1 MVILKLLSHKM
12 KRERGNHPYAVE
24 VLFGF
29 LLAVFPGTSAC
40 PKLCACYVPTEV
52 HCTFRYLTTIP
63 LHISQNVERINL
75 GYNNLVKLTE
85 TDFSGLDKLELL
97 MLHSNQI
104 HTIQDKTFSDLH
116 LLKILKMSYNQIKV
130 IQADT
135 FHGLVA
141 LVRLHL
147 DHNKIEFV
155 NPKSFYG
162 LTSLKLVHLEENL
175 LKQLHPDTFVTL
187 RYLKVFRTSAIKH
200 IYLSD
205 NFLTSLPQDIFSYMS
220 ELESLYLHGNPWT
233 CDCALKWFAKWAER
247 HSDVVKCKKGKEAT
261 DALQCP
267 LCTNPRNSKEKHLTE
282 IPLPSFNCSKPSI
295 DTDLKLKTETMV
307 DDGEFTSVSPKDF
320 MAPIGSV
327 SLNLI
332 DQSGNQANIVCNV
345 QKPSKMSP
353 VIFTKTDNNTLL
365 EISLSTFL
373 KCSID
378 HNRIHQLWSILA
390 LYSDSPL
397 KLRQEHLLTEMPYI
411 RYKYKQIDS
420 KNEDLFTDIEAEL
433 TAEPPWLMQS
443 QVSMQLDR
451 TTTTLNMLHIQYSI
465 DAQIILPDDV
475 PKPTKQTWAMI
486 LRDKN
491 SKTEYSVLVNSSV
504 ELDCQAIGDPAP
516 VTEWLLP
523 DGTKVKAPYVS
534 EDGRIVIEKSGK
546 LSLHSADHFDTGLY
560 HCIGTNYE
568 DADVLTFRITVI
580 DPSLKHKLLN
590 GQQLSVFLGESIDL
604 PCLSTDGPS
613 ASINWVIPGNM
624 ILHSSFKNKLLFDN
638 GTLKIQPITGQ
649 DNGHFM
655 CIMANKYGVDYLVY
669 QLLVKSNLSKSQH
682 LIKKDTQLSSEA
694 TEGSGNQE
702 HDFNGQIKKFPSVPA
717 EVTSQT
723 STQNSFTNYY
733 IQNKTKNNYKEVYR
747 INRGKI
753 SRRFRGQKRFGLSTK
768 RINPLHWATFLEKT
782 RNITLLRRQENI
794 TVKPTEKIFLSSKSS
809 GNEEEISGD
818 DILAEEELIFLATR
832 RPSKY
837 TLREASGN
845 VVTAKFGSISD
856 NYSSF
861 ATHATVTESEP
872 SATSSVV
879 MQSETPTNQNWLNKP
894 KPEIKGISLER
905 YQTLPTPPTLMEV
918 TMPSLFKEPNSAGN
932 TSNSFQTLVTSE
944 EANVYFKS
952 KPTVTPTV
960 AITNNSQFIISHRIV
975 EKPDLLAENAKE
987 VSKKSNHQVPSTA
1000 ISLSNDASQHGY
1012 IYSRKKITFQVS
1024 PGSTILTQQQ
1034 IEVAKDSATHSPFPR
1049 WYSRRRKTF
1058 GRRRIIRPDR
1068 IPSNAGHR
1076 FAFPRSGFVPE
1087 SSSLTLP
1094 AEISIP
1100 TPSNISVE
1108 SFSPQTFM
1116 YASIK
1121 PQHPKSTISSHTVIS
1136 SSNKIDTDEVYE
1148 ASTTLPFF
1156 SKSTQIAPQRKV
1168 KSDIHQAIPDI
1179 DPSDNIQF
1187 TTDIHKSK
1195 FNRKSTFTGANILPF
1210 IIKSTIPSFSTHD
1223 VSSSVSNG
1231 EIPSPNAFV
1240 TSYVQKELLQKQLI
1254 IQTKP
1259 TSEIPVTDFHTS
1271 GPTFKNSPIYE
1282 TDVSK
1287 SDNQTDV
1294 PIDSYHITHISENIS
1309 LLKDNPIVS
1318 LSTTESPSPGLM
1330 YNVTTDLNK
1339 ETDTTTIQL
1348 IHNPAT
1354 TSANKIF
1361 KLKTFRRHRKKGQ
1374 RRRRPLQ
1381 KSMPFHRNISIKEF
1395 VIPFKKIIPSPIMKT
1410 IKNVTEPPSRI
1421 LTELFPKFTT
1431 MDIDAVTPQP
1441 AILSTAD
1448 IKKDNTFLNITQES
1462 LDNAYT
1468 IKPPME
1474 LSTEK
1479 LSSTGPQIEMSWD
1492 TTKIST
1498 ALSYISLV
1506 TTGPK
1511 FTKVAQTIRQVN
1523 KEAYPYVGQT
1533 AAPKTQITKTA
1544 LHVKN
1549 EINPHIPTNAIYMTT
1564 SPLLSQARLIQ
1575 ATQTTL
1581 SPRWGKISRQFP
1593 FSKIRDIGKPLIINT
1608 FTVLKSP
1615 QSSTLYTPLWK
1626 TEKNNY
1632 IRNWSE
1638 RTGHVASTTNPE
1650 GLNSFYQTRL
1660 AKPRISGGKFAVFT
1674 VLANSDAFIP
1684 CEASGNPQPT
1694 IHWTKLPAG
1703 ADPSKN
1709 KYGNRFKILPNG
1721 TLSIQNTNIQDR
1733 GQYLC
1738 VAANQQGS
1746 DKLLVTLSVVTYPP
1760 RILGKSSKIITVH
1773 SGKPAVMKCAS
1784 EGRPI
1789 PSITWILANKTQIS
1803 EFSVENE
1810 AVSLHSDGT
1819 LLIKKVNV
1827 YDRGIYTC
1835 RADNPFGS
1843 DTMAIRLQ
1851 VIAAPPIIL
1860 EDKKQLIL
1868 ETMGRSLKFPCT
1880 VKGDPHPTVHWVFP
1894 DGTEVKPLHPYLNDK
1909 GFLFPNGTLLIR
1921 NIVPS
1926 DSGKYE
1932 CIATSSTGS
1941 ERRVVLLQVEHQDI
1955 IPRIAATSQRWT
1967 QLNFGNRLLLNCSA
1981 IGEPKPRIIWRLP
1994 SKAVV
1999 DQWHRMGSQI
2009 HVYPNGSLAVESIT
2023 EKDAG
2028 DYICVARN
2036 RMGDDFTLLKVSV
2049 TMKPAKIDH
2058 KQYFKKLVPYGKDFK
2073 VDCKASGSPEPEIS
2087 WSLPDGTTINNAMQ
2101 ADDSGHTL
2109 KKYTLFNNGT
2119 LYFNKVGMLEEGDYT
2134 CHAQN
2139 TLGKDEMKVQ
2149 IKVVAAA
2156 PRIKQNLKAY
2166 AKIKAGDDAF
2176 FDCDAIG
2183 EPKPKIFWL
2192 LPSNKMILAS
2202 TQRYSL
2208 HINGSLSIIKV
2219 RLLDAGEYMCV
2230 ARNSGG
2236 DDAKVYKLDVISKPP
2251 LINGLYSNKTVIKAT
2266 AIKHSKKQIACNAEG
2281 DPVPQIM
2288 WIMPDNIF
2296 LTAPYY
2302 GSRITI
2308 HRNGTLEIR
2317 NVRASDT
2324 AEFICVA
2331 RNDGGESMLVV
2342 HLEVLEIL
2350 RRPIFRNPFNEKV
2363 IAKPGKAVF
2372 LNCSV
2377 DGNPRPEIIWILPNG
2392 TWFYVGTRTLRFY
2405 LGSNGTLVINR
2416 LSKADAGKYRCT
2428 AKNQV
2433 GYIEKLIILETG
2445 ETPTIFFHSGGEIKS
2460 MNGES
2465 LSLHCLATG
2474 SPKPNIIWTVPS
2486 GFVLNQPQINGKYS
2500 LLENGTLL
2508 IREIN
2513 IHDRG
2518 SYMCK
2523 AQNYIGDS
2531 KVVVFV
2537 TIVGHSPRIT
2547 KRPPR
2552 NIHTVAGLAIQLHC
2566 MAFGI
2571 PDPEITWEL
2580 PNHSL
2585 FFTGIKGQLS
2595 GSETIH
2601 PQGTLIIHNPNS
2613 SNSGI
2618 YKCVAKNQFGRDF
2631 TVTYLQVISNGNK
2644 I

>member
-1 MVILKLLSHKM
+1 MVCSKLLSHKM
-12 KRERGNHPYAVE
+12 KGEKGNHPYVVG

-29 LLAVFPGTSAC
+29 FLAIFPGSGAC

-85 TDFSGLDKLELL
+85 TDFSGLEKLELL

-135 FHGLVA
+135 FHGLVS
-141 LVRLHL
+141 LVRLHM

-155 NPKSFYG
+155 NPKALYG
-162 LTSLKLVHLEENL
+162 LTSLKLVNLEGNL

-187 RYLKVFRTSAIKH
+187 RYLEVFRTSVIKH

-233 CDCALKWFAKWAER
+233 CDCALKWFAKWAEM
-247 HSDVVKCKKGKEAT
+247 HSDVVKCKKGREAT

-267 LCTNPRNSKEKHLTE
+267 LCTNPRNSKEKHLTK
-282 IPLPSFNCSKPSI
+282 IPLSSFNCSKPTV
-295 DTDLKLKTETMV
+295 DTDLKWKTVTVV
-307 DDGEFTSVSPKDF
+307 DDGELTSVSPKDF
-320 MAPIGSV
+320 MAPIGSM

-332 DQSGNQANIVCNV
+332 DQTGNQANIACNV
-345 QKPSKMSP
+345 QKPSTVSP
-353 VIFTKTDNNTLL
+353 VIFKKTDNNTLL

-378 HNRIHQLWSILA
+378 HDHIHQLWSILA

-397 KLRQEHLLTEMPYI
+397 KLRREHLLTEMPSI

-420 KNEDLFTDIEAEL
+420 KNEELFTNIEAEL
-433 TAEPPWLMQS
+433 IAEPHWLMQS
-443 QVSMQLDR
+443 QVSIQLDR
-451 TTTTLNMLHIQYSI
+451 TATTLNMLHIQYSI

-475 PKPTKQTWAMI
+475 PKPTKQMWAMI
-486 LRDKN
+486 LQNKN
-491 SKTEYSVLVNSSV
+491 SKTEHSVLVNGSV
-504 ELDCQAIGDPAP
+504 ELDCQAIGDPTP

-546 LSLHSADHFDTGLY
+546 LLLYSADHFDTGLY

-580 DPSLKHKLLN
+580 DPNLKHNLLN
-590 GQQLSVFLGESIDL
+590 GAQLSVFLGEIMDL
-604 PCLSTDGPS
+604 PCPSTGVPD

-624 ILHSSFKNKLLFDN
+624 ILHSSFKNKHLFHN
-638 GTLKIQPITGQ
+638 GTLKIQPTAGQ
-649 DNGHFM
+649 DNGYFM
-655 CIMANKYGVDYLVY
+655 CIMSNKYGVDYLVY
-669 QLLVKSNLSKSQH
+669 QVLVKRNLSKLQQ
-682 LIKKDTQLSSEA
+682 LTKKDTQVDSEA

-702 HDFNGQIKKFPSVPA
+702 HDFNGQIQIFPSNITA
-717 EVTSQT
+717 EVTSQA
-723 STQNSFTNYY
+723 SMQSSFTNYF
-733 IQNKTKNNYKEVYR
+733 IHNKTKNKYKEVYKT
-747 INRGKI
+747 NRGKI

-768 RINPLHWATFLEKT
+768 RINSSHWATFLEKT

-794 TVKPTEKIFLSSKSS
+794 TVKPTENTFLSSKSS
-809 GNEEEISGD
+809 ENEGEISGD

-832 RPSKY
+832 RSSKY

-845 VVTAKFGSISD
+845 VVTAKLGSMSD

-861 ATHATVTESEP
+861 ATYNIVTEPEP
-872 SATSSVV
+872 SATSSIV
-879 MQSETPTNQNWLNKP
+879 MQSEIPIDQNWLNKP
-894 KPEIKGISLER
+894 KSEMDGIGLER
-905 YQTLPTPPTLMEV
+905 YQTLPMPPTLMEA
-918 TMPSLFKEPNSAGN
+918 TMPSLFKEPNSAAN
-932 TSNSFQTLVTSE
+932 TSNSFQRSITSE
-944 EANVYFKS
+944 EGNVYFKS
-952 KPTVTPTV
+952 KAIVMPTV
-960 AITNNSQFIISHRIV
+960 AVTNNSQFITSHTII
-975 EKPDLLAENAKE
+975 EKHDLLAENAEKA
-987 VSKKSNHQVPSTA
+987 SKKPSHQVPTA
-1000 ISLSNDASQHGY
+1000 AVSLSNDASQHGY
-1012 IYSRKKITFQVS
+1012 IYSRKKIIFQVS
-1024 PGSTILTQQQ
+1024 PGPAILGHQQTG
-1034 IEVAKDSATHSPFPR
+1034 VVKDSETHSPFPR
-1049 WYSRRRKTF
+1049 RYSRRRKTF

-1068 IPSNAGHR
+1068 ISNNAGHR
-1076 FAFPRSGFVPE
+1076 FTFPRSGFVPE
-1087 SSSLTLP
+1087 SSSLTFP
-1094 AEISIP
+1094 TEISIQ
-1100 TPSNISVE
+1100 TLSNISVE
-1108 SFSPQTFM
+1108 SFTPETFM
-1116 YASIK
+1116 YTSIK
-1121 PQHPKSTISSHTVIS
+1121 PQYPKSTISSHTVIS
-1136 SSNKIDTDEVYE
+1136 SSNDTDEVYE
-1148 ASTTLPFF
+1148 ASTTIPFY
-1156 SKSTQIAPQRKV
+1156 SKSTQVVPQRKI
-1168 KSDIHQAIPDI
+1168 KSSTHQTIPDI
-1179 DPSDNIQF
+1179 DPSANIQF
-1187 TTDIHKSK
+1187 TTNIHKPK
-1195 FNRKSTFTGANILPF
+1195 LNLKSTFTKANISPSM
-1210 IIKSTIPSFSTHD
+1210 IKSTIPSFSIHD

-1231 EIPSPNAFV
+1231 EIPSHNSFV
-1240 TSYVQKELLQKQLI
+1240 TSYIQKELLQKQPI

-1259 TSEIPVTDFHTS
+1259 SSEINVTDFHIS
-1271 GPTFKNSPIYE
+1271 GPTYKNSSIYK

-1294 PIDSYHITHISENIS
+1294 PRDSVERISENVA
-1309 LLKDNPIVS
+1309 LLKDNPILS
-1318 LSTTESPSPGLM
+1318 LSSTESPSLVPM
-1330 YNVTTDLNK
+1330 YNFTTDLNK
-1339 ETDTTTIQL
+1339 ETDTTNKQL
-1348 IHNPAT
+1348 RHNPT
-1354 TSANKIF
+1354 TTVANKF
-1361 KLKTFRRHRKKGQ
+1361 PKLKTFRRHRKKGQ

-1381 KSMPFHRNISIKEF
+1381 KSMPFHRNILVNKG
-1395 VIPFKKIIPSPIMKT
+1395 MKT
-1410 IKNVTEPPSRI
+1410 MKNVTEPPSLI
-1421 LTELFPKFTT
+1421 LTELFSKFTT
-1431 MDIDAVTPQP
+1431 MDIVTPQP
-1441 AILSTAD
+1441 PILSTAD
-1448 IKKDNTFLNITQES
+1448 IKRDNTFLTTAQES
-1462 LDNAYT
+1462 LENAYS

-1474 LSTEK
+1474 LSSEK
-1479 LSSTGPQIEMSWD
+1479 LSSTTPQFEMSLD

-1498 ALSYISLV
+1498 VLPDTSLV
-1506 TTGPK
+1506 TTGPI
-1511 FTKVAQTIRQVN
+1511 FTNVMQTTRQAD
-1523 KEAYPYVGQT
+1523 KESYQYVGLT
-1533 AAPKTQITKTA
+1533 ATPKIQITKMA
-1544 LHVKN
+1544 LHVKK
-1549 EINPHIPTNAIYMTT
+1549 EINPQIPTNAIYMTT
-1564 SPLLSQARLIQ
+1564 SPLVSQTRLIQ
-1575 ATQTTL
+1575 TTQTTS
-1581 SPRWGKISRQFP
+1581 SPRWGKISWQFP
-1593 FSKIRDIGKPLIINT
+1593 LSKIRDTEKPLIT
-1608 FTVLKSP
+1608 KTVLKSP

-1626 TEKNNY
+1626 IDENNY
-1632 IRNWSE
+1632 IKNWSE
-1638 RTGHVASTTNPE
+1638 RIDQVGTTTNPE
-1650 GLNSFYQTRL
+1650 DLNSFYETRL

-1694 IHWTKLPAG
+1694 IHWTKISAG
-1703 ADPSKN
+1703 SDASKN
-1709 KYGNRFKILPNG
+1709 RHRNRFEIFPNG
-1721 TLSIQNTNIQDR
+1721 TLSIQNVNIQDR

-1760 RILGKSSKIITVH
+1760 RILGKSSRIITVH
-1773 SGKPAVMKCAS
+1773 SGKPAFIRCAA
-1784 EGRPI
+1784 EGHPI
-1789 PSITWILANKTQIS
+1789 PSITWILANKTHIS

-1819 LLIKKVNV
+1819 LLIKKVSV

-1835 RADNPFGS
+1835 TADNPIGS

-1868 ETMGRSLKFPCT
+1868 KTMGESLKFPCT
-1880 VKGDPHPTVHWVFP
+1880 VKGDPHPTVHWVLP
-1894 DGTEVKPLHPYLNDK
+1894 DGTEMKPLYYLNGK
-1909 GFLFPNGTLLIR
+1909 VFLFPNGSLLIR

-1955 IPRIAATSQRWT
+1955 IPRIGATSQRLT

-1981 IGEPKPRIIWRLP
+1981 TGEPKPRIMWRLP

-1999 DQWHRMGSQI
+1999 DQWHRMGSRI
-2009 HVYPNGSLAVESIT
+2009 HVYPNGSLVIDSIT

-2036 RMGDDFTLLKVSV
+2036 RMGDDLTLLKVSM

-2109 KKYTLFNNGT
+2109 KKYTLFDNGT
-2119 LYFNKVGMLEEGDYT
+2119 LYFNKVGMMEEGDYT

-2156 PRIKQNLKAY
+2156 PRIKQNSKAY

-2192 LPSNKMILAS
+2192 LPSNNMILAS
-2202 TQRYSL
+2202 TQRYIL

-2219 RLLDAGEYMCV
+2219 RLLDTGEYICI

-2236 DDAKVYKLDVISKPP
+2236 DETKVYKLDVISKPP
-2251 LINGLYSNKTVIKAT
+2251 LINGLYSNKSVIKAT

-2296 LTAPYY
+2296 LTSPYY
-2302 GSRITI
+2302 GSRITV

-2317 NVRASDT
+2317 NVRSSDT
-2324 AEFICVA
+2324 AEFICIA

-2350 RRPIFRNPFNEKV
+2350 RRPVFRNPFNEKV
-2363 IAKPGKAVF
+2363 IAKPGKTIF

-2392 TWFYVGTRTLRFY
+2392 TRLYIGIRTLRFY

-2416 LSKADAGKYRCT
+2416 LSKADAGKYRCA

-2445 ETPTIFFHSGGEIKS
+2445 ETPTIFIHSGATIKS
-2460 MNGES
+2460 ISGES
-2465 LSLHCLATG
+2465 LSLHCLAAG
-2474 SPKPNIIWTVPS
+2474 SPKPNIIWTLPS
-2486 GFVLNQPQINGKYS
+2486 GFVLDRPQINGKFT

-2508 IREIN
+2508 IRETN

-2518 SYMCK
+2518 GYMCK

-2531 KVVVFV
+2531 TVVIFV

-2552 NIHTVAGLAIQLHC
+2552 NIHTVTGLAIQLHC

-2585 FFTGIKGQLS
+2585 FFTGIRGQLS
-2595 GSETIH
+2595 GSEIIH

-2613 SNSGI
+2613 SDSGI
-2618 YKCVAKNQFGRDF
+2618 YKCVAKNQFGKDF
-2631 TVTYLQVISNGNK
+2631 TVTYVQVISNRNK
-2644 I
+2644 V

>member
-1 MVILKLLSHKM
+1 MVGLKLLSHKM
-12 KRERGNHPYAVE
+12 KRERGSHPYAVGL
-24 VLFGF
+24 LFGF
-29 LLAVFPGTSAC
+29 LLAVFPGSSAC

-63 LHISQNVERINL
+63 LHISQHVERINL
-75 GYNNLVKLTE
+75 GYNNLVQLTE
-85 TDFSGLDKLELL
+85 TDFSGLEKLELL

-104 HTIQDKTFSDLH
+104 HTVQDKTFSDLH

-155 NPKSFYG
+155 NPKAFYG
-162 LTSLKLVHLEENL
+162 LTSLKLVHLEGNL

-220 ELESLYLHGNPWT
+220 ELESLYLHGNPWI
-233 CDCALKWFAKWAER
+233 CDCALKWFAKWAGK
-247 HSDVVKCKKGKEAT
+247 HSDVVKCKKGKDAT

-267 LCTNPRNSKEKHLTE
+267 LCTNPRNSKEKHLTK

-295 DTDLKLKTETMV
+295 DTDLKWKTVTMV
-307 DDGEFTSVSPKDF
+307 DGGEFTSVSPKDF
-320 MAPIGSV
+320 MSPIGSV

-332 DQSGNQANIVCNV
+332 DQSGNRANIACNV

-373 KCSID
+373 QCSID
-378 HNRIHQLWSILA
+378 HNHIHQLWSILA

-397 KLRQEHLLTEMPYI
+397 KLRRDHLLTETPPVG
-411 RYKYKQIDS
+411 YKYKQIDS
-420 KNEDLFTDIEAEL
+420 KNEELFTGIETEL

-451 TTTTLNMLHIQYSI
+451 TATTLNMLHIRYST

-475 PKPTKQTWAMI
+475 PKPTKQSWAMI

-491 SKTEYSVLVNSSV
+491 YKTEYSVLVNSSV
-504 ELDCQAIGDPAP
+504 ELDCQAIGDPVP
-516 VTEWLLP
+516 VIEWLLP

-546 LSLHSADHFDTGLY
+546 LLLHSADHFDMGLY

-580 DPSLKHKLLN
+580 DPSLNHN
-590 GQQLSVFLGESIDL
+590 GPQISVFLGENIDL
-604 PCLSTDGPS
+604 PCHSTGVPD
-613 ASINWVIPGNM
+613 ASVNWVIPGNM
-624 ILHSSFKNKLLFDN
+624 ILHSSFKNKLLFHN
-638 GTLKIQPITGQ
+638 GTLKIQPIAGQ

-655 CIMANKYGVDYLVY
+655 CITANKYGVDYLVY
-669 QLLVKSNLSKSQH
+669 QVLVKRNLSKPQQ
-682 LIKKDTQLSSEA
+682 LTKKDTQIDSEA

-702 HDFNGQIKKFPSVPA
+702 HDFIGQNIFFPSTVPA
-717 EVTSQT
+717 EVTSQAIMH
-723 STQNSFTNYY
+723 NSFTNYF
-733 IQNKTKNNYKEVYR
+733 IQNKTKNKYKEVYR
-747 INRGKI
+747 INGGKI
-753 SRRFRGQKRFGLSTK
+753 NRRFRGQKRFGLSTK
-768 RINPLHWATFLEKT
+768 KINPLHWATFLEKT
-782 RNITLLRRQENI
+782 RNITLLKRQENI
-794 TVKPTEKIFLSSKSS
+794 TVKPTEKLFLPSKSS
-809 GNEEEISGD
+809 GNEGEISGD
-818 DILAEEELIFLATR
+818 DILAEEELMFLPTR

-861 ATHATVTESEP
+861 ATHIKVTESEP
-872 SATSSVV
+872 SATSAMVR
-879 MQSETPTNQNWLNKP
+879 QSETSTNQNWLNEP
-894 KPEIKGISLER
+894 KPEMKGISLEK
-905 YQTLPTPPTLMEV
+905 YQTLPIPPTLMEV
-918 TMPSLFKEPNSAGN
+918 TMLSLFKESNNAAN
-932 TSNSFQTLVTSE
+932 TSNSFQRLVTSE

-952 KPTVTPTV
+952 KPTVTPTM
-960 AITNNSQFIISHRIV
+960 AITNNSQFIISHKIV
-975 EKPDLLAENAKE
+975 EKSELLAENAEKA
-987 VSKKSNHQVPSTA
+987 SNKSSHQVPLAT

-1024 PGSTILTQQQ
+1024 PGSAILAQQQ
-1034 IEVAKDSATHSPFPR
+1034 IEVVKDSATHSPFPR

-1068 IPSNAGHR
+1068 IPNNAGHR
-1076 FAFPRSGFVPE
+1076 YAFPRLGFVPE

-1100 TPSNISVE
+1100 TPANISVE
-1108 SFSPQTFM
+1108 SFTPQTFM
-1116 YASIK
+1116 YSSIK
-1121 PQHPKSTISSHTVIS
+1121 PHYPKSAISSHTVIS
-1136 SSNKIDTDEVYE
+1136 SRNKIDTDEVYE
-1148 ASTTLPFF
+1148 ASTTIPFY
-1156 SKSTQIAPQRKV
+1156 SNSTQTAPQRKI
-1168 KSDIHQAIPDI
+1168 KSDTPQAIPDI
-1179 DPSDNIQF
+1179 DPLSNQF
-1187 TTDIHKSK
+1187 TTNIYKSE
-1195 FNRKSTFTGANILPF
+1195 FN
-1210 IIKSTIPSFSTHD
+1210 IKSTLTKISVSPFMIKSTVPSFSIHD
-1223 VSSSVSNG
+1223 ISSSISNG
-1231 EIPSPNAFV
+1231 EIPNSFV
-1240 TSYVQKELLQKQLI
+1240 TSYDQKELLQKQSTV
-1254 IQTKP
+1254 QPKP
-1259 TSEIPVTDFHTS
+1259 SSEISVTDFHIS
-1271 GPTFKNSPIYE
+1271 RPTYKNVSIYE

-1287 SDNQTDV
+1287 SDNQTDI
-1294 PIDSYHITHISENIS
+1294 PIDSIKHMSENVA
-1309 LLKDNPIVS
+1309 LLKDNPTVS
-1318 LSTTESPSPGLM
+1318 FSTTESPSPAPL
-1330 YNVTTDLNK
+1330 YSFTTDLNK
-1339 ETDTTTIQL
+1339 EIDTTTIQL
-1348 IHNPAT
+1348 VHNPT
-1354 TSANKIF
+1354 TTVANKLS
-1361 KLKTFRRHRKKGQ
+1361 KLKPFRRHRKKGQ

-1381 KSMPFHRNISIKEF
+1381 KSMPFHKNISVNKEF
-1395 VIPFKKIIPSPIMKT
+1395 VTLFKKNIPMKT
-1410 IKNVTEPPSRI
+1410 IKNVTEPPSLI
-1421 LTELFPKFTT
+1421 LTELFSKFTT
-1431 MDIDAVTPQP
+1431 MDIDKVTPQP
-1441 AILSTAD
+1441 PVLSTAD
-1448 IKKDNTFLNITQES
+1448 IKKDNTFLNTAQES
-1462 LDNAYT
+1462 IDNAYT
-1468 IKPPME
+1468 IQPPME
-1474 LSTEK
+1474 LSYEQF
-1479 LSSTGPQIEMSWD
+1479 SSRAPQIELSWD
-1492 TTKIST
+1492 TTMLST
-1498 ALSYISLV
+1498 ALSYTPLV

-1511 FTKVAQTIRQVN
+1511 FTKVEQTTRQAD
-1523 KEAYPYVGQT
+1523 KESYPSMGQT
-1533 AAPKTQITKTA
+1533 AVPKTQITKTA

-1549 EINPHIPTNAIYMTT
+1549 EINPQIPTTAIYMTT
-1564 SPLLSQARLIQ
+1564 SSLLSQARLTQ
-1575 ATQTTL
+1575 GSQTTS
-1581 SPRWGKISRQFP
+1581 SPKWGKISQQFP
-1593 FSKIRDIGKPLIINT
+1593 FSKIRDIGKPVIINT
-1608 FTVLKSP
+1608 FTVLKPP
-1615 QSSTLYTPLWK
+1615 QSSTLYTPLWE
-1626 TEKNNY
+1626 TNKNNY
-1632 IRNWSE
+1632 IINWSE
-1638 RTGHVASTTNPE
+1638 RTDQVATTTNPDD
-1650 GLNSFYQTRL
+1650 LNSFYRTTL
-1660 AKPRISGGKFAVFT
+1660 AKPRISGGKFAMFT
-1674 VLANSDAFIP
+1674 VLADSDAFIP

-1694 IHWTKLPAG
+1694 IHWTKISAG
-1703 ADPSKN
+1703 ADASKN
-1709 KYGNRFKILPNG
+1709 RHGNRFKILPNG
-1721 TLSIQNTNIQDR
+1721 TLSIQNVNIQDR

-1784 EGRPI
+1784 EGCPI
-1789 PSITWILANKTQIS
+1789 PSITWVLANKTHIS
-1803 EFSVENE
+1803 KFSIENE

-1819 LLIKKVNV
+1819 LLIKKVTV

-1835 RADNPFGS
+1835 RADNSVGS

-1860 EDKKQLIL
+1860 EHKKQLIL
-1868 ETMGRSLKFPCT
+1868 ETMGKSLKFPCT

-1894 DGTEVKPLHPYLNDK
+1894 DGTEVKPLHFFNDK
-1909 GFLFPNGTLLIR
+1909 VFLFPNGTLLIR
-1921 NIVPS
+1921 NIISS

-1941 ERRVVLLQVEHQDI
+1941 ERRVVILQVEHQDI
-1955 IPRIAATSQRWT
+1955 IPRISTTSQRWT

-1981 IGEPKPRIIWRLP
+1981 IGEPKPRIMWRLP
-1994 SKAVV
+1994 SRAVV
-1999 DQWHRMGSQI
+1999 DQWHRMGSRI

-2036 RMGDDFTLLKVSV
+2036 RMGDDLTLLKVSV

-2101 ADDSGHTL
+2101 ADDSGHAL
-2109 KKYTLFNNGT
+2109 KKYTLFDNGT
-2119 LYFNKVGMLEEGDYT
+2119 LYFNKVGMMEEGDYT

-2166 AKIKAGDDAF
+2166 AKIKAGDNAF

-2192 LPSNKMILAS
+2192 LPSNNMILAS
-2202 TQRYSL
+2202 TQRYIL

-2219 RLLDAGEYMCV
+2219 RLLDAGEYICV

-2236 DDAKVYKLDVISKPP
+2236 DDTKVYKLDVISKPP
-2251 LINGLYSNKTVIKAT
+2251 LINGLYSNKTIIKAT

-2281 DPVPQIM
+2281 DPMHQIM

-2296 LTAPYY
+2296 LTVPYY

-2317 NVRASDT
+2317 NVRSSDT

-2342 HLEVLEIL
+2342 HLEVLEML
-2350 RRPIFRNPFNEKV
+2350 RRPVFRNPFNEKV
-2363 IAKPGKAVF
+2363 IAKSGKTVL

-2377 DGNPRPEIIWILPNG
+2377 DGNPHPEIIWILPNG
-2392 TWFYVGTRTLRFY
+2392 TRFYVGNRTIHFS
-2405 LGSNGTLVINR
+2405 LGSNGTFVINR

-2445 ETPTIFFHSGGEIKS
+2445 ETPTIFFHSGGAIKS

-2465 LSLHCLATG
+2465 LSLHCLAAG
-2474 SPKPNIIWTVPS
+2474 SPKPNIIWTLPS
-2486 GFVLNQPQINGKYS
+2486 GFVLDRPQINGKYT

-2508 IREIN
+2508 IRETN

-2518 SYMCK
+2518 SYTCK
-2523 AQNYIGDS
+2523 AQNYIGES
-2531 KVVVFV
+2531 TAVVFV

-2547 KRPPR
+2547 KRLPR

-2566 MAFGI
+2566 KAFGI
-2571 PDPEITWEL
+2571 PDPEIMWEL

-2585 FFTGIKGQLS
+2585 FFTGVKGQRS
-2595 GSETIH
+2595 GSEIPN
-2601 PQGTLIIHNPNS
+2601 PQGTLIIDNPNS

-2631 TVTYLQVISNGNK
+2631 TATYVQVISNGNK
-2644 I
+2644 V

>member
-1 MVILKLLSHKM
+1 MVGLKLLPHKM
-12 KRERGNHPYAVE
+12 QRERGNHPYAVG

-29 LLAVFPGTSAC
+29 LLAAFPGSSAC

-63 LHISQNVERINL
+63 LHISQHVERINL

-85 TDFSGLDKLELL
+85 TDFSGLEKLELL

-135 FHGLVA
+135 FHGLMT

-155 NPKSFYG
+155 NPKAFYG
-162 LTSLKLVHLEENL
+162 LTSLKLVHLEGNL

-220 ELESLYLHGNPWT
+220 ELESLFLHGNPWT
-233 CDCALKWFAKWAER
+233 CDCAMKWFAKWAER
-247 HSDVVKCKKGKEAT
+247 HSDVIKCKKGKEAT

-267 LCTNPRNSKEKHLTE
+267 LCTNPRNSKEKYLTKV
-282 IPLPSFNCSKPSI
+282 PLPSFNCSKPSI
-295 DTDLKLKTETMV
+295 DTDLKLKAVTMV

-332 DQSGNQANIVCNV
+332 DQSGNQANIACIV

-353 VIFTKTDNNTLL
+353 VIFTKTDTNTLL

-378 HNRIHQLWSILA
+378 HDHIHQLWSILA
-390 LYSDSPL
+390 LYSNSPL
-397 KLRQEHLLTEMPYI
+397 KLRREHLLTEMPSTG
-411 RYKYKQIDS
+411 YKYKQIDS
-420 KNEDLFTDIEAEL
+420 KNEELFTDIEAEL

-451 TTTTLNMLHIQYSI
+451 TATTLNMLHIQYSI

-475 PKPTKQTWAMI
+475 PKPTKQMWVMI

-491 SKTEYSVLVNSSV
+491 SKTEYLVLVNSSV
-504 ELDCQAIGDPAP
+504 ELDCQAIGNPAP

-534 EDGRIVIEKSGK
+534 EDGKIVIEKSGK
-546 LSLHSADHFDTGLY
+546 LLLHSADHFDTGLY

-580 DPSLKHKLLN
+580 DPSLKHNLLN
-590 GQQLSVFLGESIDL
+590 GPQLSVFLGENIDL
-604 PCLSTDGPS
+604 PCLSTGVPD

-624 ILHSSFKNKLLFDN
+624 ILHNSFKNKLLFHN
-638 GTLKIQPITGQ
+638 GTLKIQPIAGQ

-655 CIMANKYGVDYLVY
+655 CITANKYGVDYLVY
-669 QLLVKSNLSKSQH
+669 QVLVKRNLSKSQQ
-682 LIKKDTQLSSEA
+682 LIKKDTQVDSEA
-694 TEGSGNQE
+694 TEGSGDQG
-702 HDFNGQIKKFPSVPA
+702 HDFIGQIKIFPSNGPA
-717 EVTSQT
+717 EVTSQA
-723 STQNSFTNYY
+723 SMQNSFTNYF
-733 IQNKTKNNYKEVYR
+733 IQNKTKNKYKEVYR
-747 INRGKI
+747 INGGKI

-782 RNITLLRRQENI
+782 RNITLLKRQENI
-794 TVKPTEKIFLSSKSS
+794 TVKPTQKLFLSS
-809 GNEEEISGD
+809 GNEGEISGD
-818 DILAEEELIFLATR
+818 DILAEEELMFLATR
-832 RPSKY
+832 TPSKY
-837 TLREASGN
+837 NLREASGN
-845 VVTAKFGSISD
+845 VATAKLGSIPD

-861 ATHATVTESEP
+861 TTHITVTESESESES
-872 SATSSVV
+872 SATSSMV
-879 MQSETPTNQNWLNKP
+879 MQSEALTNQNWLNEP
-894 KPEIKGISLER
+894 KPEMKVISLER

-918 TMPSLFKEPNSAGN
+918 TMPSLLKEPNSAAN
-932 TSNSFQTLVTSE
+932 NSNSQISVTSE
-944 EANVYFKS
+944 EANIYFKS
-952 KPTVTPTV
+952 KPTVTPTM
-960 AITNNSQFIISHRIV
+960 AITNNSQFIISHKTV
-975 EKPDLLAENAKE
+975 EKPDLLAENAEK
-987 VSKKSNHQVPSTA
+987 VSSHQVPSAA
-1000 ISLSNDASQHGY
+1000 ISLSNDTSQHGY
-1012 IYSRKKITFQVS
+1012 IYRRKKITFQVS
-1024 PGSTILTQQQ
+1024 PVSAILAHQQ
-1034 IEVAKDSATHSPFPR
+1034 IEVVKDSATHTPFPR

-1068 IPSNAGHR
+1068 IPSNSGHR

-1087 SSSLTLP
+1087 NSSLTLP

-1108 SFSPQTFM
+1108 SFTPPTFI
-1116 YASIK
+1116 YTSIK
-1121 PQHPKSTISSHTVIS
+1121 PQYPKSTISSQTVIS

-1148 ASTTLPFF
+1148 ASTTTPFY
-1156 SKSTQIAPQRKV
+1156 SKSTQVAPQRKI
-1168 KSDIHQAIPDI
+1168 KSDTHQAITDI
-1179 DPSDNIQF
+1179 DPSANQF
-1187 TTDIHKSK
+1187 TTNIHISK
-1195 FNRKSTFTGANILPF
+1195 FNIKSTFTKANISPF
-1210 IIKSTIPSFSTHD
+1210 MIKSTIPSFSIHD
-1223 VSSSVSNG
+1223 VSSSISNG
-1231 EIPSPNAFV
+1231 EIASPNAFV
-1240 TSYVQKELLQKQLI
+1240 TSYIQKELLQKQFI
-1254 IQTKP
+1254 IQTKSS
-1259 TSEIPVTDFHTS
+1259 SEISVTDFRIS
-1271 GPTFKNSPIYE
+1271 GPTYKNSSIYE

-1294 PIDSYHITHISENIS
+1294 PIGSIKHISENVS
-1309 LLKDNPIVS
+1309 LLKDNLIVS
-1318 LSTTESPSPGLM
+1318 LSTTESPSTGPM
-1330 YNVTTDLNK
+1330 YNFTTDLNK
-1339 ETDTTTIQL
+1339 ETDTTTIQQ
-1348 IHNPAT
+1348 IHNPT
-1354 TSANKIF
+1354 ITVTNKIS

-1381 KSMPFHRNISIKEF
+1381 KSMPFHRNISIEEF
-1395 VIPFKKIIPSPIMKT
+1395 VTPFKKIIPSTIMKT
-1410 IKNVTEPPSRI
+1410 IKNVTVSPSLI
-1421 LTELFPKFTT
+1421 LTELFSKFTT
-1431 MDIDAVTPQP
+1431 MDLGTVTPQP
-1441 AILSTAD
+1441 PILSTAD
-1448 IKKDNTFLNITQES
+1448 IKKDNTFLNTAQES
-1462 LDNAYT
+1462 LDNAFT

-1474 LSTEK
+1474 LTSEK
-1479 LSSTGPQIEMSWD
+1479 LSSIAPHFEMSWN

-1498 ALSYISLV
+1498 ALSYTSLV

-1511 FTKVAQTIRQVN
+1511 FTKVAQTTREAD
-1523 KEAYPYVGQT
+1523 KESYTYVGLT

-1549 EINPHIPTNAIYMTT
+1549 EINPQIPTNAIYMTT
-1564 SPLLSQARLIQ
+1564 SPLLSKARLIQ
-1575 ATQTTL
+1575 ATQTT
-1581 SPRWGKISRQFP
+1581 SFPRWGKISQQFP
-1593 FSKIRDIGKPLIINT
+1593 FSKIRDTGKPLIINT

-1626 TEKNNY
+1626 TDKNNY
-1632 IRNWSE
+1632 LRNWSE
-1638 RTGHVASTTNPE
+1638 RTDQVATSTNPE
-1650 GLNSFYQTRL
+1650 DLNSFYQTRL
-1660 AKPRISGGKFAVFT
+1660 AKPRISGGKFAMFT

-1694 IHWTKLPAG
+1694 IHWTKISAG
-1703 ADPSKN
+1703 ADASKN
-1709 KYGNRFKILPNG
+1709 RHGNRFKILPNG
-1721 TLSIQNTNIQDR
+1721 TLSIQNVNIQDR

-1760 RILGKSSKIITVH
+1760 RIVGQSSKIITVH

-1789 PSITWILANKTQIS
+1789 PSITWVLANKTHIS
-1803 EFSVENE
+1803 EFSIENE

-1819 LLIKKVNV
+1819 LLIKKVSV

-1835 RADNPFGS
+1835 TADNPVGS

-1851 VIAAPPIIL
+1851 VIAAPPVIL

-1868 ETMGRSLKFPCT
+1868 ETMGKSLTFPCT

-1894 DGTEVKPLHPYLNDK
+1894 DETEVKPLHYVNDK
-1909 GFLFPNGTLLIR
+1909 VFLFPNGTLLVR

-1941 ERRVVLLQVEHQDI
+1941 ERRVVLLQVEHRDI
-1955 IPRIAATSQRWT
+1955 IPRISATSQRWT

-1981 IGEPKPRIIWRLP
+1981 IGEPKPRIMWRLP

-1999 DQWHRMGSQI
+1999 DQWHRMGSRI

-2036 RMGDDFTLLKVSV
+2036 RMGDDLTLLKVSV

-2109 KKYTLFNNGT
+2109 KKYTLFDNGT
-2119 LYFNKVGMLEEGDYT
+2119 LYFNKVGMMEEGDYT

-2156 PRIKQNLKAY
+2156 PHIKQNLKAY
-2166 AKIKAGDDAF
+2166 TKIKAGDDAF

-2192 LPSNKMILAS
+2192 LPSNNMIVAS
-2202 TQRYSL
+2202 TQRYIL
-2208 HINGSLSIIKV
+2208 YINGSLSIIKV
-2219 RLLDAGEYMCV
+2219 RLLDAGEYICV

-2236 DDAKVYKLDVISKPP
+2236 DDSKVYKVDVISKPP
-2251 LINGLYSNKTVIKAT
+2251 LINGLYSNRTVIKAT
-2266 AIKHSKKQIACNAEG
+2266 AIKHSKKQIACSAEG

-2302 GSRITI
+2302 GSRVTI
-2308 HRNGTLEIR
+2308 HKNGTLEIR
-2317 NVRASDT
+2317 NVRSSDK

-2350 RRPIFRNPFNEKV
+2350 RRPVFRNPFNEKV
-2363 IAKPGKAVF
+2363 IAKPGKTIF

-2377 DGNPRPEIIWILPNG
+2377 DGNPHPEIIWILPNG
-2392 TWFYVGTRTLRFY
+2392 TRFYVGIRTLRFY

-2416 LSKADAGKYRCT
+2416 LSKKDAGKYRCT

-2445 ETPTIFFHSGGEIKS
+2445 ETPTIFFHSGGAIKI

-2465 LSLHCLATG
+2465 LSLHCLAAG
-2474 SPKPNIIWTVPS
+2474 SPKPNIIWTLPS
-2486 GFVLNQPQINGKYS
+2486 GFVLDRPQINGKYT
-2500 LLENGTLL
+2500 LLENGTLF

-2531 KVVVFV
+2531 TVVVFV

-2552 NIHTVAGLAIQLHC
+2552 NIHTVAGLAVQLHC

-2580 PNHSL
+2580 PNDSL

-2595 GSETIH
+2595 GSEILY

-2618 YKCVAKNQFGRDF
+2618 YKCVAKNQYGRDF
-2631 TVTYLQVISNGNK
+2631 TVTYVQVISNGNK
-2644 I
+2644 V